1 MRHLSTAAP
10 LLAAL
15 ILAACSAEGG
25 APGEGTDTVAVG
37 DVAGED
43 AAAPPSDVPPPA
55 VDDEAKSDPE
65 AAAIIPARFHGE
77 WNADLSACG
86 TGLSETRL
94 RIDAAR
100 LTFYESI
107 GMVRRVEIESEQVV
121 DVTAEYRGEGETWTD
136 ERRLSLSPDGD
147 SLTITGQGSTLTRSR
162 CP

>member
-1 MRHLSTAAP
+1 M
-10 LLAAL
+10 
-15 ILAACSAEGG
+15 
-25 APGEGTDTVAVG
+25 
-37 DVAGED
+37 
-43 AAAPPSDVPPPA
+43 PPPA

-136 ERRLSLSPDGD
+136 ERRLSLSPDGA
-147 SLTITGQGSTLTRSR
+147 SLTVTGQGSTLTRSR

>member
-25 APGEGTDTVAVG
+25 APGEGTDTVVVG

-55 VDDEAKSDPE
+55 VRNDGAMSEPE
-65 AAAIIPARFHGE
+65 AAAIIPGE

-86 TGLSETRL
+86 TGLSDTRL

-147 SLTITGQGSTLTRSR
+147 SLTITGSTLTRSR